1 MASILIY
8 VKSHPQTVPRGP
20 NKTPVGASVI
30 LFGTQA
36 GVQIHWDSSAPRV
49 SCCMARIELPP
60 QVDVRICSPP
70 MDACLGTSMSM
81 ALADHRWAWSLG
93 GQF

>member
-8 VKSHPQTVPRGP
+8 AKSHPQTVPRGP

-49 SCCMARIELPP
+49 SCCMARIELLHPP
-60 QVDVRICSPP
+60 PKSTCVSAHHPWMP
-70 MDACLGTSMSM
+70 A
-81 ALADHRWAWSLG
+81 WARV
-93 GQF
+93 